1 MRSRAPALVAV
12 VVFAVAVALIAVF
25 AGQGGGDRL
34 VKLPAGS
41 STATVTDEAAPAS
54 GDLSTRSSLPY
65 PGSVEY
71 KVDGT
76 LPELPSE
83 APGYRLGSATTAAG
97 VARLAASL
105 GVAGD
110 VQADATGWVVSSG
123 GRQLRVERVAGLPW
137 YLGPACPDVPVRSEA
152 DEDVVTTCAVALD
165 TPAATAGGGSTGSAA
180 GCANGGCTDVAIA
193 PAPVPE
199 CSSSTDCVAPAPRL
213 CEGAG
218 ASCTSPPTH
227 VCDGGTP
234 QCVPQPTAV
243 CEGGTL
249 KCVPRST
256 PVCDGATLKC
266 ALRSCESGAACA
278 EPAAPPVPTC
288 PPDAKCVAPDC
299 APDLL
304 CVFPVPPEPVRPA
317 DLPTKAEAGRL
328 ALKAFAALGVGTDGM
343 VVEDGWTAWYARVEM
358 RVDGLGV
365 IGMDTSVSIGP
376 KGEIVGG
383 NGYLVAPDRIG
394 DYPLVGA
401 AAGLERLKAFY
412 GGPVDGLI
420 AVAPAVEPGVV
431 VDPVPACDDPAT
443 SCEGVERPEMPPV
456 PFVQTVTGVHL
467 GLLFT
472 GDALVPAYVFEL
484 AEGGSV
490 PVVAVTDEWLDKESN
505 GLTR

>member
-1 MRSRAPALVAV
+1 MRPRAPALVPV
-12 VVFAVAVALIAVF
+12 VVFAVAVALVAVL
-25 AGQGGGDRL
+25 AGNGGNDQRL

-41 STATVTDEAAPAS
+41 STGAVTDEAAPQLGAP
-54 GDLSTRSSLPY
+54 STRSALME

-71 KVDGT
+71 KVDGV
-76 LPELPSE
+76 LLELPSE
-83 APGYRLGSATTAAG
+83 APGYRLGSATTEAG

-110 VQADATGWVVSSG
+110 VQADATGWVVGSG

-137 YLGPACPDVPVRSEA
+137 YLGPACPGVPVGPEA
-152 DEDVVTTCAVALD
+152 EKDVVTTCAVALD
-165 TPAATAGGGSTGSAA
+165 MPAAAAGGGSTGSAA
-180 GCANGGCTDVAIA
+180 GCADGACTDVAIA
-193 PAPVPE
+193 PAPASRCGPA
-199 CSSSTDCVAPAPRL
+199 TDCVAPAPPP

-218 ASCTSPPTH
+218 APCTSPPTH
-227 VCDGGTP
+227 VCDGGT
-234 QCVPQPTAV
+234 
-243 CEGGTL
+243 
-249 KCVPRST
+249 
-256 PVCDGATLKC
+256 LKC
-266 ALRSCESGAACA
+266 APQPCEPGAACA
-278 EPAAPPVPTC
+278 EPAAPPVATC
-288 PPDAKCVAPDC
+288 PPDAKCPAPDC
-299 APDLL
+299 APDPP
-304 CVFPVPPEPVRPA
+304 CVYPVPSEPARPA
-317 DLPTKAEAGRL
+317 DLPGRAEAERL
-328 ALKAFAALGVGTDGM
+328 ALKAFAALGVGADGM

-383 NGYLVAPDRIG
+383 NGYLAVPDRIG

-412 GGPVDGLI
+412 GGLGGGAID
-420 AVAPAVEPGVV
+420 VAPAGEPGVLI
-431 VDPVPACDDPAT
+431 DPVPVCDDPAT
-443 SCEGVERPEMPPV
+443 GCSGVARPEMPPV

-490 PVVAVTDEWLDKESN
+490 PVAAVTDEWLDKESN